1 MAQTFYTAYLVIYS
15 FFGEIKSG
23 DQTVNRKK
31 CLNLSFILK
40 ELEQKKYIKINL
52 QAFWLATSISH
63 LS

>member
-1 MAQTFYTAYLVIYS
+1 MTQTFYTAYHVIYTLI
-15 FFGEIKSG
+15 GKIKPR

-31 CLNLSFILK
+31 CLNLSLILK

-52 QAFWLATSISH
+52 QAFWLATSISD